1 MDIDDDEMV
10 DLDAL
15 FDALNIAVKDGADDM
30 EFVTTGKDGSGTLT
44 VSGQALSVDGMPAP
58 VEDLDI
64 QSADLLK
71 TVIVSDES

>member
-1 MDIDDDEMV
+1 MDIDDDDMV

-15 FDALNIAVKDGADDM
+15 FDALNIAVKDGASEI
-30 EFVTTGKDGSGTLT
+30 EFVATGEDGSGTLT
-44 VSGQALSVDGMPAP
+44 VSGQALNVDNMPST
-58 VEDLDI
+58 VDDLNI